1 VVAFSL
7 KMIGAISIATC
18 ALAFL
23 PFEASADEGKA
34 RGDISNDPLT
44 LESPLSPLPVVHG
57 NVRRIILPF
66 PPANLPEEAATVD
79 RGMGGTVRLFAAL
92 EDGWLVGTDA
102 GEWIGTLSI
111 ERPAGRKILA
121 KGNVLGAFS
130 WHGRLY
136 VLTGLKHLM
145 LNEGELWEVD
155 LEGER
160 LVRRTS
166 LAAAPVDI
174 LITKEGRPI
183 IRTAKGDVALLED
196 GSTVDPATL

>member
-1 VVAFSL
+1 MVAFSL
-7 KMIGAISIATC
+7 KMVGAISIATF

-23 PFEASADEGKA
+23 TFEASADEGKV

-79 RGMGGTVRLFAAL
+79 RGMRGTVRLFAAL
-92 EDGWLVGTDA
+92 EDGWLIGTDA

-111 ERPAGRKILA
+111 ERPAERKILA

-174 LITKEGRPI
+174 LITKEGHPI